1 MAHPTPAVAHDTVAA
16 DHLVGEEDPSQG
28 ADPREGEDTMDRPT
42 EAPASED
49 AVREPIHMKRPLRIA
64 LLSPPMLAV
73 PPATYAGTERVV
85 AALTT
90 ELHARGHHV
99 TLFAPGDSE
108 VDAELVPSIERSLW
122 SAGYQGPVD
131 AFIDITL
138 AEAWRQHERFDVIHS
153 HLETG
158 GFLFARLCPTPVVST
173 LHGRLD
179 HSGMPELLEEFS
191 DIPLVAISESQRRWS
206 PDANWVGTI
215 HHGLP
220 LDQLPFSDRQGAYLA
235 FVGRVTPEKGIAD
248 AVELARRTRLPLR
261 MAAKVYDPHE
271 VAHFADVVQ
280 PAIDEGIVEFLG
292 ELGQTER
299 DALYAGA
306 VATLMLGAWPEPFG
320 LVAIESRATGT
331 PIIGRRAGGVTE
343 TVEHGVTGYLVDD
356 LIEAELA
363 VKNVHKLSR
372 HAVRAHV
379 IRRFQPS
386 RMADEYERVYR
397 RLIEGQGVAEL
408 MDSPLTTR
416 RPSTSGLRVSTRRA
430 PMPVTRAAPRSR
442 GAVVPT
448 VEDSRP

>member
-1 MAHPTPAVAHDTVAA
+1 
-16 DHLVGEEDPSQG
+16 
-28 ADPREGEDTMDRPT
+28 MDRPNE
-42 EAPASED
+42 EAPGSPGGM
-49 AVREPIHMKRPLRIA
+49 REPMPRNRPLRIA

-85 AALTT
+85 AALTA

-99 TLFAPGDSE
+99 TLFAPGDSD

-122 SAGYQGPVD
+122 SEGYQGPVD

-179 HSGMPELLEEFS
+179 HSGMPELLEEFA

-220 LDQLPFSDRQGAYLA
+220 LDQLPFSDRPGSYLA

-248 AVELARRTRLPLR
+248 AIELARRTRLPLR

-271 VAHFADVVQ
+271 VEHFKEVVQ

-320 LVAIESRATGT
+320 LVAIESMATGT
-331 PIIGRRAGGVTE
+331 PVIGRRAGGVTE
-343 TVEHGVTGYLVDD
+343 TVEHGLTGYLVDD
-356 LIEAELA
+356 LTEAVLA
-363 VKNVHKLSR
+363 VKNVDKLSR
-372 HAVRAHV
+372 HEVRAHV
-379 IRRFQPS
+379 VRRFLPA

-397 RLIEGQGVAEL
+397 RIIEGRGVA
-408 MDSPLTTR
+408 DPVDPPPASTR
-416 RPSTSGLRVSTRRA
+416 HATSGLRMSTRRT
-430 PMPVTRAAPRSR
+430 PVPVTRAAPRSR
-442 GAVVPT
+442 GLALPT
-448 VEDSRP
+448 VDDPRP